1 MLIGIDVVLNADILY
16 ILRAMGHGDDIAI
29 VDATFPVESHARRY
43 VRSEGC
49 DLNRMLGA
57 VLKLLPID
65 RDEPEAAAGM
75 QVIGTPE
82 RQIPAHVDIGKLVSG
97 ATSGAVPLVLLERF
111 AFYERARKAF
121 AIIATGELRDY
132 GNVILRKG
140 DRLD

>member
-29 VDATFPVESHARRY
+29 VDATFPVESHARRF

-65 RDEPEAAAGM
+65 RDEPEAAVGM
-75 QVIGTPE
+75 QVIGEPE
-82 RQIPAHVDIGKLVSG
+82 RQMPAHSDIAKLVSEATGG
-97 ATSGAVPLVLLERF
+97 AIPLVLLERF
-111 AFYERARKAF
+111 SFYERAQTAF
-121 AIIATGELRDY
+121 AIVATGELRDY

-140 DRLD
+140 DRLE